1 MKWLRETPQCNGLVS
16 TIGFGVGSNLSYLS
30 GLWLDIESSVCY
42 NFNGS
47 KFFIENDTFI
57 RRPMLLHLSNDI
69 YESIKI
75 DKKENFIEN
84 VNNIDL
90 NVYDK
95 CYKNFY
101 RIADKN
107 YNENKTVEANKLT
120 LSHIKNSFA
129 KPHNT

>member
-1 MKWLRETPQCNGLVS
+1 MS
-16 TIGFGVGSNLSYLS
+16 TIGFGIGSNLSYLS

-47 KFFIENDTFI
+47 NFFIENDTFI

-75 DKKENFIEN
+75 DKKENFIED
-84 VNNIDL
+84 VNNINL
-90 NVYDK
+90 NVYND

-107 YNENKTVEANKLT
+107 YNENNTAKANKLT
-120 LSHIKNSFA
+120 LGHIKKSFA
-129 KPHNT
+129 KTHNT